1 VLVAISDDS
10 GKTWLKHA
18 VVFEDP
24 NKQFGYFEQKLAQID
39 PGKLMAVCWT
49 VTLGDMQDQPNSF
62 TISTD
67 NGSTWAPPRST
78 GIMGQT
84 MTPIPLGSD
93 RLLVLYNRRY
103 GEQGI
108 VMLLVTFTDEAW
120 HIEYE
125 GILYDAHAQRSRPTN
140 TESAMDEMEVFAFGF
155 PTAIQL
161 QDGTFLATHWS
172 KEHSKFGI
180 RWTKLRVDW

>member
-1 VLVAISDDS
+1 VLAAISDDN
-10 GKTWLKHA
+10 GKTWPNHA

-24 NKQFGYFEQKLAQID
+24 NKQFGYFEQKLAQIN
-39 PGKLMAVCWT
+39 PSKLMAVCWT
-49 VTLGDMQDQPNSF
+49 VTLGDMQDRPNSF

-67 NGSTWAPPRST
+67 NGSTWIPPRST

-84 MTPIPLGSD
+84 MTPIPLGDD

-103 GEQGI
+103 GEQGV

-120 HIEYE
+120 HIVYE
-125 GILYDAHAQRSRPTN
+125 GILYDTQAQRSRPDN
-140 TESAMDEMEVFAFGF
+140 TESAMDEMEAFAFGF

-172 KEHSKFGI
+172 KEQGKFGI
-180 RWTKLRVDW
+180 RWTKLRVNW